1 MASVCGGSLALF
13 GAGVPVK
20 SSCAGVAM
28 GLIKEGENYA
38 VLTDIMGME
47 DHLGDMDFKVAGTR
61 AGITALQMD
70 IKISGLTTELMA
82 EALQQA
88 KRGRFFILDKMD
100 SLIGLPKVAL
110 SEYAPKMETL
120 QIPPK
125 KIGEL
130 IGPGGKN
137 IKKIQEENGVDV
149 EIDDDGK
156 VYVSGSDYNALQKA
170 LEEIKAI
177 TAEPEM
183 GKIYKAKVVKIMEFG
198 AFAEFLP
205 GKDGLIHVSEI
216 SDKRVNNVGDVLKEG
231 EEVMVK
237 LTKIDIKTGKVSLSI
252 KAAKKEGKI

>member
-1 MASVCGGSLALF
+1 
-13 GAGVPVK
+13 
-20 SSCAGVAM
+20 
-28 GLIKEGENYA
+28 
-38 VLTDIMGME
+38 
-47 DHLGDMDFKVAGTR
+47 
-61 AGITALQMD
+61 
-70 IKISGLTTELMA
+70 
-82 EALQQA
+82 
-88 KRGRFFILDKMD
+88 
-100 SLIGLPKVAL
+100 
-110 SEYAPKMETL
+110 
-120 QIPPK
+120 
-125 KIGEL
+125 
-130 IGPGGKN
+130 

-237 LTKIDIKTGKVSLSI
+237 LTKIDSKTGKVSLSI